1 MKREKEQSKDAG
13 REKEE
18 KIQGRKKDTVM
29 LLIVNKSSLFGYKPY

>member
-1 MKREKEQSKDAG
+1 VSKNKVKDAG

-18 KIQGRKKDTVM
+18 RVRERKKDTVM